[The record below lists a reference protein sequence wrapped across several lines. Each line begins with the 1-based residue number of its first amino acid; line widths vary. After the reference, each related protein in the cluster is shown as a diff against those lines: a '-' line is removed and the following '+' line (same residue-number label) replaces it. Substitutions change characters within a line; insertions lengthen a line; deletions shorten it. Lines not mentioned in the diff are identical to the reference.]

1 MPLEYERTLDTQ
13 SDVSDYLL
21 DSTLLHDLTK
31 RLLERQP
38 SPMADKYIC
47 FEVDGQD
54 PLSNVGRHIER
65 VRFEKTFG
73 NTADDMAREYGPY
86 EHASTF
92 FISVDREDEAPA
104 GVLRIIRN
112 SAVGLKTINDVAG
125 PPLHLSKEHIMAYHN
140 IDTLDDCWDIGT
152 VATMPEQPSATASIQ
167 AYRAMYLAADRD
179 NVKHFISVI
188 DAKALSQLSGYLGIP
203 FQALVDTPPFE
214 YLGSDRSQAV
224 YGHVSDLF
232 ERANN
237 KRATVRDNIAR
248 TILGRLFGGTE
259 DHTIILNDYKK

>member
-21 DSTLLHDLTK
+21 DSTLLHNLTK

-125 PPLHLSKEHIMAYHN
+125 PPLNLPKEHIMAYHN
-140 IDTLDDCWDIGT
+140 IGALDDCWDIGT
-152 VATMPEQPSATASIQ
+152 VATMPEQPSAIASIQ
-167 AYRAMYLAADRD
+167 VYRAMYLTAERD
-179 NVKHFISVI
+179 KVKHFLSVI

-203 FQALVDTPPFE
+203 FQPLAGTAPFE
-214 YLGSDRSQAV
+214 YLGSARSQAV
-224 YGHVSDLF
+224 YGYVSDLF

-237 KRATVRDNIAR
+237 KRATARDNIAR

-259 DHTIILNDYKK
+259 DHAIILNDYKK